1 MFALCRE
8 AGIVSDDVLEEENA
22 ESYSEED
29 SETEID
35 EDGYVVYKAKKVKLR
50 RLFLQMVTNFPR
62 IVFVTF

>member
-1 MFALCRE
+1 M
-8 AGIVSDDVLEEENA
+8 SDDVLEEENA

-62 IVFVTF
+62 IVVVTF

>member
-1 MFALCRE
+1 M
-8 AGIVSDDVLEEENA
+8 SDDVLEEENA

-50 RLFLQMVTNFPR
+50 MLFLQMVNNFSR
-62 IVFVTF
+62 IFFVTF

>member
-50 RLFLQMVTNFPR
+50 ILFYRWLLIFPE
-62 IVFVTF
+62 

>member
-1 MFALCRE
+1 M
-8 AGIVSDDVLEEENA
+8 SDDVLEEENA

-50 RLFLQMVTNFPR
+50 RLFLQMVTNFSR
-62 IVFVTF
+62 IVVVTF